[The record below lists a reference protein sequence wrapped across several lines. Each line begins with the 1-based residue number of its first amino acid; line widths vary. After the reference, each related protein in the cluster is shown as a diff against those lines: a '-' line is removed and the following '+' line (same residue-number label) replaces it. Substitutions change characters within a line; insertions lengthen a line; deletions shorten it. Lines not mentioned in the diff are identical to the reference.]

1 MGNNYCWFQV
11 KLERLPNALPNH
23 ALKHVDSLS
32 LPLAGPMAWPKQ
44 ILRGQKKQRE
54 VSWRVFS
61 SNKFL
66 TVSANLLMKIYAVQI
81 E

>member
-11 KLERLPNALPNH
+11 KLKRLPKQE
-23 ALKHVDSLS
+23 LKSVDSLS

-44 ILRGQKKQRE
+44 ILRGQEKRRQ
-54 VSWRVFS
+54 VSCRVFS
-61 SNKFL
+61 SHDFL